1 MEENEDSQQLMYIDT
16 NGNIFPMMIINDNL
30 KKDWIIKI
38 CSFMV
43 ENFYDLKNIKV
54 ILESRFKHLEPKN
67 ILELS
72 AKNYFLKVVVED
84 KEKGE
89 LIYLEND
96 NIVEEKIGSLKDIIS
111 NLIISI
117 ILSKGDSDDNEAVIV
132 LELKKD
138 GDALNMLLG
147 EKDRIEW
154 IEKIV
159 NFMEKN
165 MNQFIQKIVDNKYVH
180 VEILR
185 DEFRN
190 YDKTDY

>member
-1 MEENEDSQQLMYIDT
+1 M
-16 NGNIFPMMIINDNL
+16 
-30 KKDWIIKI
+30 
-38 CSFMV
+38 
-43 ENFYDLKNIKV
+43 
-54 ILESRFKHLEPKN
+54 
-67 ILELS
+67 
-72 AKNYFLKVVVED
+72 ED

-89 LIYLEND
+89 LIYLENY

-159 NFMEKN
+159 KFIEKN

-185 DEFRN
+185 D
-190 YDKTDY
+190 